1 MCAIAVPA
9 KWSASPS
16 VNTPRKP
23 SELRRAKQI
32 SGIASATKKRRFMVH
47 RV

>member
-1 MCAIAVPA
+1 MRAMKMPA
-9 KWSASPS
+9 RWSTSPS
-16 VNTPRKP
+16 INTPKKP

>member
-1 MCAIAVPA
+1 MRAMKMPA
-9 KWSASPS
+9 KWSTSPS

>member
-1 MCAIAVPA
+1 MNVLAT
-9 KWSASPS
+9 WSTSPS

-32 SGIASATKKRRFMVH
+32 SGTASAIKRSWFMVH